1 MYNTIKELHI
11 EIEQRISEI
20 TSNRH
25 RSIVPEWIDMVLNRC
40 AIKYIESIVSRK
52 TNYKREGFED
62 TIKRADD

>member
-25 RSIVPEWIDMVLNRC
+25 RSIAPEWIDMVLNRC

-52 TNYKREGFED
+52 TN
-62 TIKRADD
+62 